1 MKKHS
6 QKFLYFSLALLIL
19 LSFSCTPLRKIKYLQ
34 TEKVKQDTFVIN
46 KELYR
51 LNKGD
56 NLYVDVTTS
65 NTEFRTYISS
75 GRSEKAA
82 GSTNNNSMY
91 LISYQI
97 DANGY
102 LHIPFIEPIFA
113 FQRTVDEVQEDIK
126 QALSAYITDV
136 TVSLK
141 LVNFSVT
148 ILGEVNRPG
157 QHFSTNNHLNLFEAI
172 GLAEDLTVYG
182 NRRKVKIVRLL
193 DSGDMQ
199 IHVLDITK
207 ANVLQNE
214 FFVLQP
220 NDLVY
225 IEPLPNKPFGLGVFS
240 IGTFFS
246 IITTIVVVLNFIK

>member
-34 TEKVKQDTFVIN
+34 TDKAKQDTFVVK
-46 KELYR
+46 KEPYR

-65 NTEFRTYISS
+65 NTEFRTFISS

-82 GSTNNNSMY
+82 GATNNNSMY

-97 DANGY
+97 DANGF
-102 LHIPFIEPIFA
+102 LHIPFIDPIFA
-113 FQRTVDEVQEDIK
+113 FQRNVDEVQEDIK

-141 LVNFSVT
+141 IVNFSVT
-148 ILGEVNRPG
+148 ILGEVNSPG
-157 QHFSTNNHLNLFEAI
+157 QHFSTHNHLNLFEAI
-172 GLAEDLTVYG
+172 GLAGDLTVYG
-182 NRRKVKIVRLL
+182 NRRKIKIVRRLET
-193 DSGDMQ
+193 GDMQ
-199 IHVLDITK
+199 MHVLDITK
-207 ANVLQNE
+207 ANVLENKY
-214 FFVLQP
+214 FVLQP

-225 IEPLPNKPFGLGVFS
+225 VEPLPNKPFGLGVFTV
-240 IGTFFS
+240 GTFFS
-246 IITTIVVVLNFIK
+246 IITTIVVVLNLLK